1 MADILAVEGD
11 LVVIKFSDGADP
23 AVFTPKC
30 AINLDRAIDLTNN
43 LTGTAI
49 PNCDDPSKPDKMIY
63 RVTSQEGTCSG
74 GGIYDLNNAAFFED
88 LFTTGASTDVQ
99 IDIGGVGGRR
109 ITTKLIL
116 TSLGIAAPHKNS
128 CTNDMA
134 FQMSDEIAFEAIA

>member
-23 AVFTPKC
+23 AVFSPKC
-30 AINLDRAIDLTNN
+30 AINLDRSIDLTNN
-43 LTGTAI
+43 LNSTAI

-74 GGIYDLNNAAFFED
+74 SGIYDLNNAEFFED
-88 LFTTGASTDVQ
+88 MFTTGNAVECQ
-99 IDIGGVGGRR
+99 IELGGVGGRR
-109 ITTKLIL
+109 ISTSLIL

-128 CTNDMA
+128 ATNDMA
-134 FQMSDEIAFEAIA
+134 FQMTGDITFEAIV